1 VHSCFVMTVCHFGRK
16 YSHYSP
22 RPCHASPSLR
32 TNLHSLPTRSQYSHR
47 VFTSLILQI
56 TVLAQ
61 GLYLSYTTDHS
72 SRTGSL
78 PLHCAIFQGIWRPTT
93 NTTSLQPRREFLF
106 GFRGL
111 YSCSVVLFWSTDL
124 GRAAVELVAARRLD
138 GIIDTRAPLQLLGTV
153 NGVAV
158 LVPNKRTNR
167 HEDIPGPPQQ
177 HKKTDTKR

>member
-1 VHSCFVMTVCHFGRK
+1 MYVPFYVYTFICMHLSMSTDTAM
-16 YSHYSP
+16 YSAAPAVIMFAGS
-22 RPCHASPSLR
+22 RPTS
-32 TNLHSLPTRSQYSHR
+32 RS
-47 VFTSLILQI
+47 V
-56 TVLAQ
+56 
-61 GLYLSYTTDHS
+61 
-72 SRTGSL
+72 
-78 PLHCAIFQGIWRPTT
+78 LHCIDWLFVEIGLRVWCAQSFVTEQAGRSKHLHVGLPSTI
-93 NTTSLQPRREFLF
+93 LLF
-106 GFRGL
+106 GYRGL

-124 GRAAVELVAARRLD
+124 GRATVELVAARRLD